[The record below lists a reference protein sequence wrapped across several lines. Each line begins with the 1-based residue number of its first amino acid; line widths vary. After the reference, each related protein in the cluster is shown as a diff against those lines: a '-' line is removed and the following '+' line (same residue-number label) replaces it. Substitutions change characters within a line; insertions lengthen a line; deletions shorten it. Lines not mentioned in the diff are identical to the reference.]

1 MCLGPLYAVLQQLK
15 LLASVD
21 AIFRKFEEW
30 FINREPFK
38 LVTIENSFKVQISL
52 ELIFSTFPQLII
64 QSNNNNKSSVGWNG
78 LAIITMIVIILMF
91 IKNVAFLTIYTIRR
105 MIDGSDDAQ
114 MRPQT
119 GKQMSKLEMEAFNC
133 I

>member
-1 MCLGPLYAVLQQLK
+1 LCLGPLYAVLQQLK

>member
-1 MCLGPLYAVLQQLK
+1 M
-15 LLASVD
+15 
-21 AIFRKFEEW
+21 
-30 FINREPFK
+30 
-38 LVTIENSFKVQISL
+38 L
-52 ELIFSTFPQLII
+52 ELLFSTFPQLII

-78 LAIITMIVIILMF
+78 LAVITMIVIILMF

-105 MIDGSDDAQ
+105 MIDRSDDAQ

-119 GKQMSKLEMEAFNC
+119 GKQLSKLEMEAFNC

>member
-1 MCLGPLYAVLQQLK
+1 
-15 LLASVD
+15 
-21 AIFRKFEEW
+21 
-30 FINREPFK
+30 
-38 LVTIENSFKVQISL
+38 
-52 ELIFSTFPQLII
+52 
-64 QSNNNNKSSVGWNG
+64 
-78 LAIITMIVIILMF
+78 MF